1 MSLGFHIYSDIG
13 LLFIRGQGVITQAE
27 RINAMLAW
35 LSDPQYRDCRDAIFD
50 VSAAES
56 TPRVRD
62 MRELIA
68 ILDRHRPPAGPRQLA
83 IVTSKPITFGVARV
97 FENLMRVRGDPMS
110 VRVFLDRN
118 HAWTWLRPNEQ
129 PFEPR

>member
-1 MSLGFHIYSDIG
+1 MSLGFHIYADIG
-13 LLFIRGQGVITQAE
+13 LLFIRGHGVITQEE
-27 RINAMLAW
+27 RVSAMLAW
-35 LSDPQYRDCRDAIFD
+35 LSDPQYCRCRDALFD

-56 TPRVRD
+56 TPRVGE

-68 ILDRHRPPAGPRQLA
+68 ILDRHRPPDGPRQLA
-83 IVTSKPITFGVARV
+83 IVTSRPITFAVARV
-97 FENLMRVRGDPMS
+97 FENLLRLRGDPMR

-118 HAWTWLRPNEQ
+118 HAWSWLRPDEQ